1 MGQESPGEGGQHF
14 RKKKRQNKPLVESNQ
29 SITGAGMLLS
39 TAQHHQTRQ
48 VSTYLY
54 RLKLMRFF
62 FSVGAERK
70 AENQKSLKEFSAQP
84 SPF

>member
-1 MGQESPGEGGQHF
+1 MGQESPAKRGQYFHK
-14 RKKKRQNKPLVESNQ
+14 KKKRQKPLAESNQ

-39 TAQHHQTRQ
+39 TTQHHQTRQ

-62 FSVGAERK
+62 SVGAEQK
-70 AENQKSLKEFSAQP
+70 AEN
-84 SPF
+84 